1 MPTPFIMPKMDM
13 DQETVTIIE
22 WLKKEGDKVE
32 KGEPVIVIETDK
44 ITSEVEAPANGK
56 LARVLYKENEE
67 APVTKAVAYILADG
81 ESEADLPKVAEKSE
95 PKDEKMVNKDEGT
108 ADKLTTQKAA
118 TPVAERL
125 ASALHININQIPSS
139 GKKVTKA
146 DVETYIKSLDGV
158 QPRVSVAATPAA
170 RRVAAEKGISL
181 ESLTGSGPRGRVQEV
196 DVMEA
201 ASLQIQETRKP
212 ASIPGT
218 SIPMVGMRKR
228 IAERMTASYRA
239 APHIYLT
246 VEVDMTEAENSRKR
260 LSALADRQ
268 AKPKVSVTAYLVRM
282 VAWALKR
289 HPYLNASLIDD
300 EIQLWDE
307 VHIGIATALENG
319 LIVPVIHNADTLSI
333 DETNECLRNLTRQ
346 ARNGELSKA
355 QIEGGTFTIS
365 NLGMYGVKSFTAIIN
380 PPQSAILAVGSLV
393 RKPVVIDENDAIA
406 VRPILT
412 MTLAAD
418 HRIVDG
424 VTAAEFLSDLVEVLE
439 TPDLVLFE
447 KTIQRTRQG
456 NSKDANWT
464 DEPEHE

>member
-44 ITSEVEAPANGK
+44 ITSEVEAPASGE
-56 LARVLYKENEE
+56 LAGILYKENEE
-67 APVTKAVAYILADG
+67 TPVTKVVAYILADG

-95 PKDEKMVNKDEGT
+95 PKDEEMVNKDEGT
-108 ADKLTTQKAA
+108 ADQLTTQKAA

-139 GKKVTKA
+139 GQRVTKA

-170 RRVAAEKGISL
+170 RRVATEKGISL

-196 DVMEA
+196 DVLEA
-201 ASLQIQETRKP
+201 ASTQTPETRKP
-212 ASIPGT
+212 AGIPAT
-218 SIPMVGMRKR
+218 SIPVVGMRKR
-228 IAERMTASYRA
+228 IAERMTASYQA

-246 VEVDMTEAENSRKR
+246 VEGDMTEAENSRKR
-260 LSALADRQ
+260 LNALADKQ
-268 AKPKVSVTAYLVRM
+268 ARPKVSVTAYLVKM
-282 VAWALKR
+282 VAWVLKR
-289 HPYLNASLIDD
+289 HPYLNASLIDN

-319 LIVPVIHNADTLSI
+319 LIVPVIHDADTRSI
-333 DETNECLRNLTRQ
+333 DEINECLRNLTRQ
-346 ARNGELSKA
+346 AYNGELSKEE
-355 QIEGGTFTIS
+355 IEGGTFTIS

-393 RKPVVIDENDAIA
+393 RKPVVIDENDTIA

-424 VTAAEFLSDLVEVLE
+424 VTAAEFLSDLVGVLE
-439 TPDLVLFE
+439 TPDSVIFQ
-447 KTIQRTRQG
+447 KI
-456 NSKDANWT
+456 N
-464 DEPEHE
+464 

>member
-44 ITSEVEAPANGK
+44 ITSEVEAPASGK
-56 LARVLYKENEE
+56 LAGILYKENEE
-67 APVTKAVAYILADG
+67 TPVTKVVAYILADG

-95 PKDEKMVNKDEGT
+95 PKDEEMVNKDEGT
-108 ADKLTTQKAA
+108 ADQLTTQKAA

-139 GKKVTKA
+139 GQRVTKA

-170 RRVAAEKGISL
+170 RRVATEKGISL

-196 DVMEA
+196 DVLEA
-201 ASLQIQETRKP
+201 ASTQTPETRKP
-212 ASIPGT
+212 AGIPAT
-218 SIPMVGMRKR
+218 SIPVVGMRKR
-228 IAERMTASYRA
+228 IAERMTASYQA

-246 VEVDMTEAENSRKR
+246 VEGDMTEAENSRKR
-260 LSALADRQ
+260 LNALADKQ
-268 AKPKVSVTAYLVRM
+268 ARPKISVTAYLVKM
-282 VAWALKR
+282 VAWVLKR
-289 HPYLNASLIDD
+289 HPYLNASLIDN

-319 LIVPVIHNADTLSI
+319 LIVPVIHDADTRSI
-333 DETNECLRNLTRQ
+333 DEINECLRNLTRQ
-346 ARNGELSKA
+346 AYNGELSKEE
-355 QIEGGTFTIS
+355 IEGGTFTIS

-393 RKPVVIDENDAIA
+393 RKPVVIDENDTIA

-424 VTAAEFLSDLVEVLE
+424 VTAAEFLSDLVGVLE
-439 TPDLVLFE
+439 TPDSVIFQ
-447 KTIQRTRQG
+447 KI
-456 NSKDANWT
+456 N
-464 DEPEHE
+464 

>member
-13 DQETVTIIE
+13 DQEMVTIIE

-44 ITSEVEAPANGK
+44 ITSEVEAPASGK
-56 LARVLYKENEE
+56 LAGILYKENEE
-67 APVTKAVAYILADG
+67 APVTRVVAYILADG
-81 ESEADLPKVAEKSE
+81 ESEADLPKVAEKAE
-95 PKDEKMVNKDEGT
+95 PKDEEMVNNIDEEI
-108 ADKLTTQKAA
+108 ADQPTTQKAA
-118 TPVAERL
+118 TPVAKQL

-170 RRVAAEKGISL
+170 RRVAKEKDISL

-196 DVMEA
+196 DVLRA
-201 ASLQIQETRKP
+201 ASMQIPETKKP

-228 IAERMTASYRA
+228 IAERMTASYQA
-239 APHIYLT
+239 APHINLT
-246 VEVDMTEAENSRKR
+246 VEADMTEAENSRKR
-260 LSALADRQ
+260 LNTLADKQ
-268 AKPKVSVTAYLVRM
+268 ANTQISVTAYLVKM
-282 VAWALKR
+282 VAWTLKR

-300 EIQLWDE
+300 EIKLWDE

-319 LIVPVIHNADTLSI
+319 LIVPVIHNADKQSI
-333 DETNECLRNLTRQ
+333 DEINECLRKLTRH
-346 ARNGELSKA
+346 ARNGELSKEE
-355 QIEGGTFTIS
+355 IEGGTFTIS

-393 RKPVVIDENDAIA
+393 RKPVVIDENDTIA
-406 VRPILT
+406 VKPILT

-424 VTAAEFLSDLVEVLE
+424 VTAAEFLSDLVGIL
-439 TPDLVLFE
+439 E
-447 KTIQRTRQG
+447 KTDLILL
-456 NSKDANWT
+456 
-464 DEPEHE
+464 